1 MGAHESGKAIR
12 RVLLVLELLD
22 ESVLRLGESGEAHGC
37 STKASAITG
46 WLLVLGFARR
56 KRLTIGKARCCSDLL
71 TNASCMEKW
80 SVLTLML
87 TLFHTPAGTPTQ
99 TASPQDEF
107 DIHVGR

>member
-1 MGAHESGKAIR
+1 
-12 RVLLVLELLD
+12 
-22 ESVLRLGESGEAHGC
+22 
-37 STKASAITG
+37 
-46 WLLVLGFARR
+46 
-56 KRLTIGKARCCSDLL
+56 
-71 TNASCMEKW
+71 MEKW